1 MAWAEDALET
11 LAADCAGCCSRACV
25 RYWRMSTT
33 MIETFGEVVGP
44 VGAFLPVMPGVVS
57 ADRQRAAAVRLES
70 AGYRS
75 AWSNEVIGKDA
86 FVQLGVLLA
95 ATQHMTFGTCVAN
108 IWART
113 AQTTAGAAAQLA
125 DAYPGRF
132 VLGLGVGYAPQAES
146 VGRDFGKPLATVAS
160 YVAAMGSD
168 TSYPR
173 LLGAMGPK
181 MLALAGEVTDGA
193 LSAGVAPGFTADA
206 RGVLG
211 RDKLLVVYV
220 DASSSTADV
229 PGLARAHLAAGAD
242 HVILGGALG
251 ADFADH
257 IDRLVAL
264 APALTALT

>member
-1 MAWAEDALET
+1 MTTPMTEMFGQ
-11 LAADCAGCCSRACV
+11 AAGR
-25 RYWRMSTT
+25 
-33 MIETFGEVVGP
+33 
-44 VGAFLPVMPGVVS
+44 VGAFLPVMPGAVS
-57 ADRQRAAAVRLES
+57 ARTQRAAVLRLES

-86 FVQLGVLLA
+86 FVQLGILLA
-95 ATQHMTFGTCVAN
+95 ATERMTLGTCIAN
-108 IWART
+108 IWARP

-132 VLGLGVGYAPQAES
+132 VLGLGAGYAPQAQS
-146 VGRDFGKPLATVAS
+146 VGRDFGKPLATVTS

-168 TSYPR
+168 PSYPR
-173 LLGAMGPK
+173 LLAAMGPR

-193 LSAGVAPGFTADA
+193 LPAGVAPDFTADA

-211 RDKLLVVYV
+211 RDKLLVVYA

-229 PGLARAHLAAGAD
+229 PELVEAHLAAGAD
-242 HVILGGALG
+242 HVILGAGLG

-257 IDRLVAL
+257 IDRLVDL
-264 APALTALT
+264 APGLTAVT

>member
-1 MAWAEDALET
+1 MSATVIEAFGQ
-11 LAADCAGCCSRACV
+11 AA
-25 RYWRMSTT
+25 
-33 MIETFGEVVGP
+33 GP

-57 ADRQRAAAVRLES
+57 ADTQREAVLRLES

-86 FVQLGVLLA
+86 FVQLGILLA
-95 ATQHMTFGTCVAN
+95 ATQRMTFGTCIAN
-108 IWART
+108 IWARP

-132 VLGLGVGYAPQAES
+132 VLGLGVGYVPQAES
-146 VGRDFGKPLATVAS
+146 VGRDFGKPLATVTS
-160 YVAAMGSD
+160 YVTAMGPD

-193 LSAGVAPGFTADA
+193 DA

-211 RDKLLVVYV
+211 GDKLLVVYV

-229 PGLARAHLAAGAD
+229 PDLAKAHLAAGAD
-242 HVILGGALG
+242 HVILGTALG

-264 APALTALT
+264 APALTALR

>member
-1 MAWAEDALET
+1 MSATVIEAFGQ
-11 LAADCAGCCSRACV
+11 AA
-25 RYWRMSTT
+25 
-33 MIETFGEVVGP
+33 GP

-57 ADRQRAAAVRLES
+57 ADTQREAVLRLES

-86 FVQLGVLLA
+86 FVQLGILLA
-95 ATQHMTFGTCVAN
+95 ATQRMTFGTCIAN
-108 IWART
+108 IWARP

-132 VLGLGVGYAPQAES
+132 VLGLGVGYVPQAES
-146 VGRDFGKPLATVAS
+146 VGRDFGKPLATVTS
-160 YVAAMGSD
+160 YVTAMGPD

-193 LSAGVAPGFTADA
+193 LPAGVAPDFTADA

-211 RDKLLVVYV
+211 GDKLLVVYV

-229 PGLARAHLAAGAD
+229 PDLAKAHLAAGAD
-242 HVILGGALG
+242 HVILGTALG

-264 APALTALT
+264 APALTALR